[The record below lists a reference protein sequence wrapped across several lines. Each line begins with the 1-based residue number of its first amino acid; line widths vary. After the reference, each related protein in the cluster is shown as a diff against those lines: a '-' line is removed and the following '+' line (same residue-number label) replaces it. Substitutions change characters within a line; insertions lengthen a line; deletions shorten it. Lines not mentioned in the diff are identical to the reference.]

1 MDDEWAR
8 DPSVRSMRRIFAR
21 MEEVQKK
28 VIEGCVISALD
39 PRLAPWRK
47 AALHLF
53 EETWGRLVR
62 RGANLDEGQ
71 MADVYSYCFAEVLK
85 KRGITVPPQLL
96 PEDTTLD
103 SRVKEAMQ

>member
-8 DPSVRSMRRIFAR
+8 DPSVQSMRRVFAR
-21 MEEVQKK
+21 MEEVQRK
-28 VIEGCVISALD
+28 VLDGCAVSAVD
-39 PRLAPWRK
+39 PRLGPWRK

-62 RGANLDEGQ
+62 RGVNLDEGQ

-85 KRGITVPPQLL
+85 RKGITVPPQLL
-96 PEDTTLD
+96 PGDIVLE